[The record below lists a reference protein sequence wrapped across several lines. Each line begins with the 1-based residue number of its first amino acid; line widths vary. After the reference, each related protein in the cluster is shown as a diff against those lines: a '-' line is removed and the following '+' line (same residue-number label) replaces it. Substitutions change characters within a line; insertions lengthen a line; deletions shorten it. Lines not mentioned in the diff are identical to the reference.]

1 MRRILMRPRPLF
13 IENPEHNRFVSLVPD
28 GDIEE
33 ILSKQ
38 RTKTLTFL
46 RSISEESASKAYAPG
61 KWTLKEVIGHMADS
75 ERVMSY
81 RMLAIA
87 RNESAQLP
95 AMDQDEYVSAANF
108 NKLSWEQ
115 LLAGLDTVRSNTLS
129 LISTIDDAA
138 WDRNGTVMNSPV
150 SVGTLAYGIVGHQI
164 HHMKVIRDKYL

>member
-1 MRRILMRPRPLF
+1 MRPRPLS
-13 IENPEHNRFVSLVPD
+13 IENPEHARYVSLVPD
-28 GDIEE
+28 GDIKE

-38 RTKTLTFL
+38 RTKTITLL
-46 RSISEESASKAYAPG
+46 SSVSEESSRKAYAPG
-61 KWTLKEVIGHMADS
+61 KWTLKEVIGHMTDS

-87 RNESAQLP
+87 RNESAPLP
-95 AMDQDEYVSAANF
+95 AMDQDQYVSAANF

-138 WDRNGTVMNSPV
+138 WNRYGTVMNRPV
-150 SVGTLAYGIVGHQI
+150 SIGIIAYGIAGHEL
-164 HHMKVIRDKYL
+164 HHMKVISDKYL

>member
-1 MRRILMRPRPLF
+1 MRPRPVC
-13 IENPEHNRFVSLVPD
+13 IENPEHDRYVSLVPD

-38 RTKTLTFL
+38 RTKTITLL
-46 RSISEESASKAYAPG
+46 SGVSEESARTAYAPG
-61 KWTLKEVIGHMADS
+61 KWTLKEVIGHMTDS

-87 RNESAQLP
+87 RNESEPLP
-95 AMDQDEYVSAANF
+95 AMEQDQYVSAANF

-138 WDRNGTVMNSPV
+138 WGRNGTVMNSPV
-150 SVGTLAYGIVGHQI
+150 SVSTIAYGIAGHEL
-164 HHMKVIRDKYL
+164 HHLKVIRDKYL

>member
-1 MRRILMRPRPLF
+1 MRPRPLF
-13 IENPEHNRFVSLVPD
+13 IENPEQDRYVRLVPD

-38 RTKTLTFL
+38 RTKTITLL
-46 RSISEESASKAYAPG
+46 SSVSEESAREAYAPG
-61 KWTLKEVIGHMADS
+61 KWTLKEVIGHMTDS

-87 RNESAQLP
+87 RNESSQLP
-95 AMDQDEYVSAANF
+95 AMDQVQYVSAANF

-115 LLAGLDTVRSNTLS
+115 LLAGLDTIRSNTLN
-129 LISTIDDAA
+129 LISTIDDVA
-138 WDRNGTVMNSPV
+138 WVRNGTVMNSPV
-150 SVGTLAYGIVGHQI
+150 SVGTIAYGIAGHEL

>member
-1 MRRILMRPRPLF
+1 MRPRPVS
-13 IENPEHNRFVSLVPD
+13 IENPEQAKFVSLVPD

-33 ILSKQ
+33 ILSEQ
-38 RTKTLTFL
+38 RTKTITLL
-46 RSISEESASKAYAPG
+46 SSVSEETASKAYAPG
-61 KWTLKEVIGHMADS
+61 KWTLKEVIGHMTDS

-87 RNESAQLP
+87 RNESEQLP
-95 AMDQDEYVSAANF
+95 AMDQNQYVAAANF

-138 WDRNGTVMNSPV
+138 WVRQGTVMNSPV
-150 SVGTLAYGIVGHQI
+150 SLAIIAYGIAGHEL
-164 HHMKVIRDKYL
+164 HHRKVITDKYL

>member
-1 MRRILMRPRPLF
+1 MRPRPLS
-13 IENPEHNRFVSLVPD
+13 IENPEYARYVSLVPD

-38 RTKTLTFL
+38 RTKTITLL
-46 RSISEESASKAYAPG
+46 SSVSEESARRAYAPG
-61 KWTLKEVIGHMADS
+61 KWTLNEVIGHMTDS

-87 RNESAQLP
+87 RNESASLP
-95 AMDQDEYVSAANF
+95 AMEQDQYVSSANF

-115 LLAGLDTVRSNTLS
+115 LLAGLDMVRSNTLS

-138 WDRNGTVMNSPV
+138 WVRNGTVMNSPV
-150 SVGTLAYGIVGHQI
+150 SVGAIAYGIVGHEL
-164 HHMKVIRDKYL
+164 HHLKVISDKYL

>member
-1 MRRILMRPRPLF
+1 MRPRPIA
-13 IENPEHNRFVSLVPD
+13 IENPEHARYVSLVPD

-38 RTKTLTFL
+38 RTKTMSLL
-46 RSISEESASKAYAPG
+46 SSLSEESARKAYVPG
-61 KWTLKEVIGHMADS
+61 KWTLKEVVGHMTDS

-87 RNESAQLP
+87 RNESAPLP
-95 AMDQDEYVSAANF
+95 AMEQDQYVSAANF

-115 LLAGLDTVRSNTLS
+115 LLAGLDAVRSNTLS

-138 WDRNGTVMNSPV
+138 WVRTGTVMNNPV
-150 SVGTLAYGIVGHQI
+150 SVGTIAYGIAGHEL
-164 HHMKVIRDKYL
+164 HHMKVISDKYL

>member
-1 MRRILMRPRPLF
+1 MRPRPLS
-13 IENPEHNRFVSLVPD
+13 IENPENARYVSLVPD
-28 GDIEE
+28 GDIKE

-38 RTKTLTFL
+38 RTKTITLL
-46 RSISEESASKAYAPG
+46 SSVSEESSRKAYAPG
-61 KWTLKEVIGHMADS
+61 KWTLKEVIGHMTDS

-87 RNESAQLP
+87 RNESAPLP
-95 AMDQDEYVSAANF
+95 AMDQDQYVSAANF

-138 WDRNGTVMNSPV
+138 WDRKGTVMNRPV
-150 SVGTLAYGIVGHQI
+150 SIGIIAYGIAGHEL
-164 HHMKVIRDKYL
+164 HHMKVISDKYL